1 MGFTWEVDAH
11 LFLKRAWV
19 LETVFGSVDEAA
31 EIVARLYAAD

>member
-19 LETVFGSVDEAA
+19 LETAFGSVDEAA
-31 EIVARLYAAD
+31 QAVANLYADL